1 MIFSRYDSAD
11 LQSVPATIRHKAS
24 ILQKNKLQ
32 DDFFLVAYFVFL
44 NKNMSTKYKA
54 RTTEEAYFIT
64 ITTVGWIDIFTRLN
78 QKYNII
84 NALQYCQ
91 KKKGLEIYAYCIMH
105 SHIHLMCKAT
115 NGFILSDVMRDFKKY
130 TSKKIIQTIMNE
142 PESRREWLLAYFEK
156 ACEHLKREQNYKVWQ
171 DGYHAEII
179 ETNWFIKQKVNYI
192 HNNPV
197 KDKVVTLPEDY
208 YFSSARNYAGLEND
222 LDVIILDLF

>member
-1 MIFSRYDSAD
+1 
-11 LQSVPATIRHKAS
+11 
-24 ILQKNKLQ
+24 
-32 DDFFLVAYFVFL
+32 
-44 NKNMSTKYKA
+44 MSTKYKA

-84 NALQYCQ
+84 NSLQYCQ
-91 KKKGLEIYAYCIMH
+91 EKKGLEIYAYCIMH

-115 NGFILSDVMRDFKKY
+115 NDFILSDVIRDFKKY

-171 DGYHAEII
+171 DGYHAETI